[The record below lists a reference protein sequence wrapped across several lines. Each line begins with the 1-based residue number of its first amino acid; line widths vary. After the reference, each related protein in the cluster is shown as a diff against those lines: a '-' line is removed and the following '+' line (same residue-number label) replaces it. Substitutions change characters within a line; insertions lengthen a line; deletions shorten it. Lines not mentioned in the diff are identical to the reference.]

1 VCCQPACNGV
11 FSHVLLYSSFVQATA
26 IATAVQSLR
35 ELGSV
40 RVAPLSSSMALCYG
54 VRGVGSRVQLAGL
67 QRCILVPLSLTHSHV
82 SVAYLG
88 W

>member
-1 VCCQPACNGV
+1 MCCQPACNGV

-40 RVAPLSSSMALCYG
+40 RVALLSSSMLYG